1 MTTIIRA
8 NGVIANPQPGGLLL
22 PRLGVS
28 GVVARWH
35 ASGQGGPGAITTVKD
50 VTGRGNDLPVTS
62 GAVSVALV
70 GGRPALD
77 FGAAGAGNAASI
89 ASIQGTNKKRSI
101 AVLFQ
106 LAAFPAAASYML
118 ATTNPAGNNCGIGV
132 VYGNNRICTY
142 GNAGATLSS
151 GAPTALNTWIAA
163 VGTFDDDALQ
173 AGGNSSK
180 IANGS
185 NIVEGSITYAIPGTL
200 AAFALRGNAALAPK
214 FMDAAIFDRVLT
226 NEEMGIVS
234 AALLSQVAV

>member
-1 MTTIIRA
+1 MNTIIRA

-35 ASGQGGPGAITTVKD
+35 ASGQGGPGAITTIKD
-50 VTGRGNDLPVTS
+50 VMGRGNDLPVTS

-77 FGAAGAGNAASI
+77 FGAAGAGNAALI

-106 LAAFPAAASYML
+106 LAAFPAAASYMV
-118 ATTNPAGNNCGIGV
+118 ATTNPAGNSCGIGV

-142 GNAGATLSS
+142 RNAGATLSS

-173 AGGNSSK
+173 AGGILPRSPTAATSLRARSRTRSRAPWQRSHCAEMQRCHRSSWMRP
-180 IANGS
+180 S
-185 NIVEGSITYAIPGTL
+185 
-200 AAFALRGNAALAPK
+200 
-214 FMDAAIFDRVLT
+214 LT
-226 NEEMGIVS
+226 GY
-234 AALLSQVAV
+234 